1 MIMDI
6 NELLEQRHMTK
17 YKLAQYSNVPYT
29 TLNDICKGK
38 TSISK
43 CSAETVYKLAKAF
56 NISMEELLVKREER
70 V

>member
-1 MIMDI
+1 MDI
-6 NELLEQRHMTK
+6 NELLEQQHMTK

-29 TLNDICKGK
+29 TLNDLCKGK

-56 NISMEELLVKREER
+56 HISMEELLMKQEEC